1 MMSFECDQHKV
12 MIAIDAAGVSQLV
25 DLLKQLEKR
34 GGHLHL
40 LTPANGGHEL
50 EERTPWGGDAIGEVI
65 IDLIE
70 F

>member
-1 MMSFECDQHKV
+1 MMSSECDEHKV
-12 MIAIDAAGVSQLV
+12 MIAIDADGASQLI

-34 GGHLHL
+34 GGHIHL
-40 LTPANGGHEL
+40 FAPSNGGHEL
-50 EERTPWGGDAIGEVI
+50 EERTPWGREAIGEVV